1 MARVGHPQVQLISDA
16 RKRPASEGGP
26 YGFEEVA
33 GDGEEEPKSTGRS
46 ACATGGLE
54 EFDG

>member
-1 MARVGHPQVQLISDA
+1 MGHPQDQLISDA